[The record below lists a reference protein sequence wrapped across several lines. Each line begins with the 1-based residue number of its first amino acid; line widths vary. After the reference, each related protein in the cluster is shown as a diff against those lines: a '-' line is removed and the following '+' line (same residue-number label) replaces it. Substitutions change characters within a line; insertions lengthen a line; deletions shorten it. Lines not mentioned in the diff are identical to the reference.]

1 MRSWTRA
8 PAAVTLLLTVAA
20 GQATTARGAES
31 AQIEAVEISDASAIA
46 HDGRLLDAIWETAPV
61 IDAFVQRTPHE
72 GAAPSFPTQ
81 ARVAYDATNLYV
93 SVRAFDPEPEAIVG
107 ILTRR
112 DENSPSDWLRIA
124 IDSYH
129 DGRTAY
135 EFAVNP
141 VGVKQD
147 KYRFNDNA
155 EDVSW
160 DAVWD
165 VVVSRDA
172 EGWAAEFRIPFSQLR
187 FDPETDGTFGFAV
200 ARQVGRLNEMST
212 WPLLARSASGMVSSF
227 GDLIGLKV
235 PSSGRRLELVPY
247 MVSTAVTQPAEPGN
261 PLVDPTDFGA
271 DPGMDLKFAVTPAL
285 TLTGTVNPDFGQVE
299 ADPAEVNLSAFETFF
314 SERRPFFVEGAGVF
328 KFDVDCNDGNCTGL
342 FYSRRIGR
350 APQGNA
356 DTPDDGYSV
365 APAQTTILGA
375 SKLTGRIGSFS
386 IGALNAVTS
395 SEHAT
400 ISHGAS
406 RLSQD
411 VEPITSL
418 LSLTLPYTGRS
429 SRESCRRPWSR
440 QTVSVVD
447 CNAPSIR

>member
-31 AQIEAVEISDASAIA
+31 AQIEAIEISDASAIA

-187 FDPETDGTFGFAV
+187 FESGNRWHVRFCGGPASWTPERDVDMAA
-200 ARQVGRLNEMST
+200 ARAKRQRHGV
-212 WPLLARSASGMVSSF
+212 V
-227 GDLIGLKV
+227 V
-235 PSSGRRLELVPY
+235 
-247 MVSTAVTQPAEPGN
+247 
-261 PLVDPTDFGA
+261 
-271 DPGMDLKFAVTPAL
+271 
-285 TLTGTVNPDFGQVE
+285 
-299 ADPAEVNLSAFETFF
+299 
-314 SERRPFFVEGAGVF
+314 RRPDWPEGPVVWTTTRARAVHG
-328 KFDVDCNDGNCTGL
+328 FD
-342 FYSRRIGR
+342 RRHAAGR
-350 APQGNA
+350 A
-356 DTPDDGYSV
+356 
-365 APAQTTILGA
+365 
-375 SKLTGRIGSFS
+375 
-386 IGALNAVTS
+386 
-395 SEHAT
+395 
-400 ISHGAS
+400 
-406 RLSQD
+406 
-411 VEPITSL
+411 
-418 LSLTLPYTGRS
+418 
-429 SRESCRRPWSR
+429 W
-440 QTVSVVD
+440 
-447 CNAPSIR
+447 